1 MYGSSER
8 TINFKRPIPV
18 HITYQT
24 AFVDDAG
31 KAQVR
36 ADIYGLDRDL
46 LNVLRGDSRTSDS
59 PIARNYNSSSKPV
72 SHRRRPA
79 APAWRRAAPR
89 GHRVTT
95 YRTQSRLIRPGIVQ
109 GSHSLNIRS
118 DYQPG
123 ERSRIW

>member
-24 AFVDDAG
+24 AFVDDGG
-31 KAQVR
+31 KTQAR

-72 SHRRRPA
+72 MSSATTTTGMA
-79 APAWRRAAPR
+79 ASSPR
-89 GHRVTT
+89 SHRVTT
-95 YRTQSRLIRPGIVQ
+95 YRTSPGYTTWDIQ
-109 GSHSLNIRS
+109 GSHPLNIRS